1 MEQLR
6 KSIDCLNLGSRFHVQ
21 LETLTREGLERAIK
35 RMFEQR
41 RKHAD
46 CITSQGAKET
56 AKEQFKTPLDDND
69 EINHSYRNE
78 RAGPIQ
84 NRAFSMN
91 DIESCYRTNLK
102 RNQAKK

>member
-35 RMFEQR
+35 RMFEQC
-41 RKHAD
+41 RKQAD
-46 CITSQGAKET
+46 CIKSQGAKQT
-56 AKEQFKTPLDDND
+56 AKKQFKTPLDDND
-69 EINHSYRNE
+69 EINHCSRNE

-84 NRAFSMN
+84 NRA
-91 DIESCYRTNLK
+91 
-102 RNQAKK
+102 